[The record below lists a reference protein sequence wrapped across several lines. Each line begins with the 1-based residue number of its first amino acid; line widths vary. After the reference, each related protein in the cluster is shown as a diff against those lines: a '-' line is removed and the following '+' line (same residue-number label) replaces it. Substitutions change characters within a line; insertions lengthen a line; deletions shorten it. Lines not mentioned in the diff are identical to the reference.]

1 MSYLNSWVEVS
12 PSALKH
18 NIKEFRKVL
27 PQNVKI
33 ASVIKSNAYGHGMI
47 QVAKHIA
54 GSVDLLAVVSAKEAL
69 KLRRFKIK
77 KSILVLSIY
86 FEEEIND
93 LVKNNISLAVYDLDT
108 AEKINIVAKKLNKK
122 VKVHFKYDTG
132 NSRLGVVGEEKALNI
147 LRHINTLSNIEIEGL
162 FTHFAASEENQKFT
176 DLQIRRFESLVE
188 QIEKLDINIPI
199 KHMSSSAAVIVRDD
213 AYFDMIRLGISL
225 YGLWPSRQAKRMTE
239 KRYKNF
245 KLKPALT
252 WKTKVIKIKEVTKG
266 ASVGYGCTYK
276 AENKM
281 KIAVLPVGYWDGY
294 DRHLSNKGEVI
305 IENKKCPVIGRVCMN
320 LVMIDVTKVKNVKV
334 GSVVVLLGKQ
344 GKAEITAEEIAKK
357 IGTINYEVVT
367 RINSV
372 LPRKFK

>member
-1 MSYLNSWVEVS
+1 
-12 PSALKH
+12 
-18 NIKEFRKVL
+18 
-27 PQNVKI
+27 
-33 ASVIKSNAYGHGMI
+33 
-47 QVAKHIA
+47 
-54 GSVDLLAVVSAKEAL
+54 
-69 KLRRFKIK
+69 
-77 KSILVLSIY
+77 
-86 FEEEIND
+86 
-93 LVKNNISLAVYDLDT
+93 
-108 AEKINIVAKKLNKK
+108 
-122 VKVHFKYDTG
+122 
-132 NSRLGVVGEEKALNI
+132 
-147 LRHINTLSNIEIEGL
+147 
-162 FTHFAASEENQKFT
+162 
-176 DLQIRRFESLVE
+176 
-188 QIEKLDINIPI
+188 
-199 KHMSSSAAVIVRDD
+199 MSSSAAVIVRDD

>member
-162 FTHFAASEENQKFT
+162 FTHFAASEENQKFST
-176 DLQIRRFESLVE
+176 YRFVVSKVWL
-188 QIEKLDINIPI
+188 
-199 KHMSSSAAVIVRDD
+199 S
-213 AYFDMIRLGISL
+213 
-225 YGLWPSRQAKRMTE
+225 
-239 KRYKNF
+239 
-245 KLKPALT
+245 KLK
-252 WKTKVIKIKEVTKG
+252 
-266 ASVGYGCTYK
+266 
-276 AENKM
+276 N
-281 KIAVLPVGYWDGY
+281 
-294 DRHLSNKGEVI
+294 
-305 IENKKCPVIGRVCMN
+305 
-320 LVMIDVTKVKNVKV
+320 
-334 GSVVVLLGKQ
+334 
-344 GKAEITAEEIAKK
+344 
-357 IGTINYEVVT
+357 
-367 RINSV
+367 
-372 LPRKFK
+372 